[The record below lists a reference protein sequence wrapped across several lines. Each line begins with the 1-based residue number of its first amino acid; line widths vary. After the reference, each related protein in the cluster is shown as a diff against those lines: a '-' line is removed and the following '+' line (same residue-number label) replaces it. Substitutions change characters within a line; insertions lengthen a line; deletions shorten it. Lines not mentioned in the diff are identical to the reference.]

1 MKRLCAHHSLI
12 EIEIRLQRTAHA
24 MRRNISAACERD
36 VRMPGSQ
43 IGFQTDGDSCVAYAL
58 VQLEQVRMSTTNA
71 DPNKFRRIFWR
82 KGSHARDR
90 QKKSAEMNQ
99 TEFFAQF

>member
-1 MKRLCAHHSLI
+1 
-12 EIEIRLQRTAHA
+12 
-24 MRRNISAACERD
+24 
-36 VRMPGSQ
+36 MPGSQ
-43 IGFQTDGDSCVAYAL
+43 IRFQTDGDSCVAYAL

-71 DPNKFRRIFWR
+71 DPNNFRRIFWR